1 MDRERSRRYGAR
13 AVDRH
18 RRRHGE
24 SIMLLKVLAQCA
36 MNFMCRMV
44 PVAMLSIAV
53 YFAVY
58 LAQRA

>member
-1 MDRERSRRYGAR
+1 
-13 AVDRH
+13 
-18 RRRHGE
+18 
-24 SIMLLKVLAQCA
+24 MLLKVLAQCA